1 MTTATLQPSPDAPG
15 RWTARRWLV
24 ALGLALL
31 GAAAT
36 SDVWRDLGYRAV
48 HDEEASHVLLVPVI
62 VAWLAFLRRDRAA
75 DAAVRHQWVGALLVG
90 LGWVLHSVG
99 EAHLII
105 SAWQLSAPVVLV
117 GTLVAVMG
125 TDLFRRFG
133 PAMFVLVFLVPLPA
147 MARQAMTLPMQNY
160 AAQATEAVLSVVGTG
175 VERHGNLLSINGVEV
190 TVAEACNGLRM
201 THALVLVAVAFA
213 FAGPYRA
220 WLRATVL
227 GLSPVFAVACNVV
240 RLVPTVWAYGAFDA
254 ETADVL
260 HDLGGWVMLF
270 VGYFVLTGFVALLEF
285 LGLPTQRPGGEE
297 VPSALPGRPRAWA
310 VAAAAL
316 LAIGIGA
323 ERAYWGTEPGDAGPF
338 HARVAAAA
346 DGVPSAAG
354 PWIGRDV
361 PVPTQAQ
368 DLLRATAIVSRSY
381 QHLTTGRRLGLLLV
395 HVADNRDLLGH
406 YPPRCYR
413 SQAWEMLASEP
424 AVWDVDGTE
433 YRGVRYRF
441 RPPGTDDQAPPVTIL
456 NFIAAPGGHTLRD
469 MDELEA
475 AVADRGRLHYGAG
488 QFQLLF
494 YAGED
499 EATQD
504 DLMRQFLRLSRPMLA
519 AMLAEPDAGA

>member
-1 MTTATLQPSPDAPG
+1 MTTATLDSPAPPG

-24 ALGLALL
+24 AAGLALL

-36 SDVWRDLGYRAV
+36 SDVWRDLGHRAV

-75 DAAVRHQWVGALLVG
+75 AGAARQQWVGVLLVAA
-90 LGWVLHSVG
+90 GWGLHSLGDANLMLSV
-99 EAHLII
+99 
-105 SAWQLSAPVVLV
+105 WQLSAPLVLI
-117 GTLVAVMG
+117 GTLTAVMG
-125 TDLFRRFG
+125 TGLFRRFG
-133 PAMFVLVFLVPLPA
+133 PALFVLIFLVPLPGR
-147 MARQAMTLPMQNY
+147 ARQAVTLPMQNY

-175 VERHGNLLSINGVEV
+175 VERQGNLLSINGVEV

-213 FAGPYRA
+213 FAGPYRW
-220 WLRATVL
+220 WLRALVL
-227 GLSPVFAVACNVV
+227 GLSPLFAVACNVV

-254 ETADVL
+254 ATADVM

-270 VGYFVLTGFVALLEF
+270 VGYFVLTGFVASLEF
-285 LGLPTQRPGGEE
+285 LGLPTQRRDGER
-297 VPSALPGRPRAWA
+297 VPAALPGRPRWWA
-310 VAAAAL
+310 VAAAAV
-316 LAIGIGA
+316 LAVGIGA

-424 AVWDVDGTE
+424 AVWNVDGRE
-433 YRGVRYRF
+433 YRGVRYAF
-441 RPPGTDDQAPPVTIL
+441 RPPGIDEEAPPVTIL

-475 AVADRGRLHYGAG
+475 AVTDRGRLHYGAG

-504 DLMRQFLRLSRPMLA
+504 DLMRQFLRLSRPMLT